1 MNSNNTVK
9 IVIVAAF
16 IVLLSIIGYLLVD
29 RFRIQDEKEELV
41 ENAEQLETEIQQ
53 LETELSTMQEEIS
66 NKDMEIEEKNK
77 LIADKDKELEKKKR
91 QIDELRKQGKINAQK
106 AEEYL
111 AKIAGMENTIRRYET
126 EIEQLKNQLSEVQ
139 TEKEMVTK
147 EKEAVENKNQ
157 QLSQEKEALQGK
169 VNVAA
174 ILKAAN
180 FRYVNLKNSGKESD
194 AEEEFRAG
202 RLDKLKIQ
210 FSILDN
216 AVAATGNKDI
226 FVQIINP
233 DGSIAKDIR
242 AASGTFS
249 FEGGD
254 APYTFRE
261 VINYERTTTRVTVV
275 YQPSN
280 QKFVKG
286 TLKVKVF
293 ADGYQ
298 IGESSL
304 NVK

>member
-16 IVLLSIIGYLLVD
+16 IVLLSIIGWLLVE
-29 RFRIQDEKEELV
+29 RFKMQDEKEELV
-41 ENAEQLETEIQQ
+41 ENAEQLETEIKQ
-53 LETELSTMQEEIS
+53 LETELTTMQDEIS
-66 NKDMEIEEKNK
+66 RKDLELEEKNK
-77 LIADKDKELEKKKR
+77 LIADKDKELEKKRR
-91 QIDELRKQGKINAQK
+91 QIDELKKQGKINAQQ
-106 AEEYL
+106 AEGYL
-111 AKIAGMENTIRRYET
+111 AQINTMQKTIQRYEA
-126 EIEQLKNQLSEVQ
+126 EIEQLKAQLAEVT
-139 TEKEMVTK
+139 TEKEQVTK
-147 EKEAVENKNQ
+147 EKEMVENKNQ

-180 FRYVNLKNSGKESD
+180 FRYVNVKNSGKESD

-202 RLDKLKIQ
+202 RLDKLKVQ

-233 DGSIAKDIR
+233 DGTIAKDIR

-249 FEGGD
+249 FEGSD

-261 VINYERTTTRVTVV
+261 VINYERTTTRVTVI
-275 YQPSN
+275 YQPTN
-280 QKFVKG
+280 QKFIKG
-286 TLKVKVF
+286 TLKVRVF
-293 ADGYQ
+293 ADGFQ

>member
-16 IVLLSIIGYLLVD
+16 IVLLSIIGWLLVD

-41 ENAEQLETEIQQ
+41 ENAEQLETEIRQ
-53 LETELSTMQEEIS
+53 LETELTTMQEEIS
-66 NKDMEIEEKNK
+66 NKDLELEEKNK
-77 LIADKDKELEKKKR
+77 MIADKDKELEKKRR
-91 QIDELRKQGKINAQK
+91 QIDELRRQGKINTEK
-106 AEEYL
+106 ANEYL
-111 AKIAGMENTIRRYET
+111 AQIEGMQRTIQRYET
-126 EIEQLKNQLSEVQ
+126 EIEQLKNQLAEVQ
-139 TEKEMVTK
+139 TEKEMVSK

-169 VNVAA
+169 INVAA

-180 FRYVNLKNSGKESD
+180 FRYVNVKNSGKESD

-242 AASGTFS
+242 ANSGTFS
-249 FEGGD
+249 LEGKD

-261 VINYERTTTRVTVV
+261 VINYERTTQRVSVQF
-275 YQPSN
+275 QPSN

-286 TLKVKVF
+286 VLKIKVF
-293 ADGYQ
+293 ADGFQ